1 MNQTILI
8 SNETSID
15 DKNKSIL
22 IVIILSI
29 IIFLSLIVFL
39 YICIIMPKIKTT
51 SKDEIHLWRNAIIKN
66 DINLEDIY
74 KKEKN
79 KNLIVNPIIVNI

>member
-15 DKNKSIL
+15 YKNKSIL

-29 IIFLSLIVFL
+29 IIFLSLIIFL